1 LLSFVVVVVL
11 AESAAA
17 AAADKVRDKKI
28 PSVDKSD
35 ETSTRTLC
43 ENILLH
49 VLYRAMDRP
58 KGQKRQ
64 ALSDK
69 STEGGA
75 GAAKL
80 PRLVAA
86 ASPKYEVSDD
96 DDWPPAGAER
106 PDFCW
111 RCLKAEHYDGQA
123 AACPSLSRRCAVCE
137 RLGHVPAL
145 HQVRERRHQDRILA
159 AITDPETG
167 DYYDRRLLWPPSKDP
182 KVIDVSAD
190 IIEIPDDS
198 SPCDRDEN
206 SIEVVADISPAERAE
221 IFARSAQIL
230 AELEREKQLR
240 DIHRVQAAAFR
251 LKRREL
257 ADLDKVTA
265 AAARQQQQRPRSAFS
280 CSVCNISCNSAERL
294 RCHVAGAKH
303 RKQLQRLPPAAR
315 AQAAAAVLAAEE
327 VSAAVAAAAQ
337 KENRFTCDLCG
348 TVVACAVS
356 FRSHLEGKR
365 HLKNLLS
372 VSKQKILEASLQD
385 RGGGPTVDT
394 VVIDDDSDKEV
405 VEIDQE
411 VGAGSTSGTLPAPLP
426 NSSPAEV
433 LAVPVGAVVQCSRA
447 QPACG
452 AVMQCSR
459 AQILRS
465 IPNAI
470 DRTSVLLKVRPDL
483 LPQLSCPQR
492 LQYRLSISALR
503 SGECMANIE
512 KKL

>member
-1 LLSFVVVVVL
+1 MIIVTVSFVFVVL

-17 AAADKVRDKKI
+17 AHKMRDKKS
-28 PSVDKSD
+28 PSADKSD

-49 VLYRAMDRP
+49 VLYRAMERSR
-58 KGQKRQ
+58 GQKRQ
-64 ALSDK
+64 TLSDT
-69 STEGGA
+69 SSEGGA
-75 GAAKL
+75 GAAKF

-96 DDWPPAGAER
+96 DDWPPAGVER

-123 AACPSLSRRCAVCE
+123 AACPSLARRCAVCE

-145 HQVRERRHQDRILA
+145 HQVRERRHRDRILA

-167 DYYDRRLLWPPSKDP
+167 DYYDRRLLWPSSPP
-182 KVIDVSAD
+182 RVIDVSAD

-198 SPCDRDEN
+198 SPCDQDEN
-206 SIEVVADISPAERAE
+206 HVEVVADISPAERAE

-240 DIHRVQAAAFR
+240 DINRVQAAAFR
-251 LKRREL
+251 LKRGEL

-303 RKQLQRLPPAAR
+303 RKQLERLPPAAR

-348 TVVACAVS
+348 TVVPCAIT

-372 VSKQKILEASLQD
+372 VNKQKILEASLQD
-385 RGGGPTVDT
+385 RGGPTVDT
-394 VVIDDDSDKEV
+394 VVLDDDSDQEV
-405 VEIDQE
+405 VEMDQE
-411 VGAGSTSGTLPAPLP
+411 VSSGSTLPALP
-426 NSSPAEV
+426 NSSPAAV
-433 LAVPVGAVVQCSRA
+433 LPVPCGAVV
-447 QPACG
+447 
-452 AVMQCSR
+452 QCSR

-470 DRTSVLLKVRPDL
+470 DRASLVLRVRPDL
-483 LPQLSCPQR
+483 LPQLSRPQR

-503 SGECMANIE
+503 SGEQT
-512 KKL
+512 